1 MSGIFTLER
10 VTQPA
15 IEVVTL
21 AQMKTHLR
29 EFSSVTALDA
39 EITGLIQG
47 AREWVEDF
55 TGRVLVDSTWRL
67 TVGEYANAYANV
79 DSDTV
84 SGYYRG
90 PYYPRNDGG
99 ILLRRSPVLA
109 ITSFVSVAASTGVET
124 TIDPATYELREADS
138 KWPGVYPLT
147 GAIWTTGPLR
157 ITFRAG
163 FADQTGSPQ
172 TGAEVVPVRFLQAMK
187 LWVEAV
193 YDRDEKLMPLLLEVA
208 EKLIKSERADL
219 SIA

>member
-1 MSGIFTLER
+1 MTGIFTLER
-10 VTQPA
+10 VSDPA
-15 IEVVTL
+15 IEVISL
-21 AQMKTHLR
+21 AAMKLHLR
-29 EFSSVTALDA
+29 EFSSVTALDD

-67 TVGEYANAYANV
+67 TVGEYENAYANV

-90 PYYPRNDGG
+90 PLIPRNDGG
-99 ILLRRSPVLA
+99 ILLRKSPVLA
-109 ITSFVSVAASTGVET
+109 ITSFVSVNSATGVET

-157 ITFRAG
+157 ITYRAG

-172 TGAEVVPVRFLQAMK
+172 TGAEVVPIRFIQAMK
-187 LWVEAV
+187 LWCDAM
-193 YDRDEKLMPLLLEVA
+193 YDRDEKMMNMLLTAA
-208 EKLIKSERADL
+208 ENIIRPEKADL
-219 SIA
+219 AMA